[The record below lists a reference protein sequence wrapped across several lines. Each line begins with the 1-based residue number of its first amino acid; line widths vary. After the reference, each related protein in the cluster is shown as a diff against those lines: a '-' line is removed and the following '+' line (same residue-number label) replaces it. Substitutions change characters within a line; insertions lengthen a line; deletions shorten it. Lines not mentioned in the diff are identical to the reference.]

1 MTAAAYD
8 TDLLDLGLC
17 TQIDPAVFFPIKGG
31 SPRAAKAIC
40 ARCPIA
46 ADCLRDALDDPSLE
60 GVWGG
65 TTEREREHLRREE
78 ATA

>member
-1 MTAAAYD
+1 MTYD
-8 TDLLDLGLC
+8 IDLLDLGLC
-17 TQIDPAVFFPIKGG
+17 TQVDPAVFFPIKGG

-46 ADCLRDALDDPSLE
+46 PTCLRDALDDPSLE

-65 TTEREREHLRREE
+65 TTEREREHLRRDG
-78 ATA
+78 AA

>member
-1 MTAAAYD
+1 MTAATYD
-8 TDLLDLGLC
+8 IDLLDLGLC
-17 TQIDPAVFFPIKGG
+17 TQVDPAVFFPIKGG

-46 ADCLRDALDDPSLE
+46 PACRQDALDDPSLE

-65 TTEREREHLRREE
+65 TTEREREHLRRDG
-78 ATA
+78 AA

>member
-17 TQIDPAVFFPIKGG
+17 TQVDPAVWFPIKGG
-31 SPRAAKAIC
+31 SPRPAKAIC
-40 ARCPIA
+40 ARCDILA
-46 ADCLRDALDDPSLE
+46 NCLQDALDDPSLE

-65 TTEREREHLRREE
+65 TTEREREHLRRDG
-78 ATA
+78 AA